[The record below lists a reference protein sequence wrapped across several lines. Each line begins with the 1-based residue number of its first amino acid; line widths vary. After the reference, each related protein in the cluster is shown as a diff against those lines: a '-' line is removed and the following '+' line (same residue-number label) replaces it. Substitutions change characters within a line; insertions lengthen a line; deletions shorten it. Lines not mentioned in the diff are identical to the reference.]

1 MISQQGFA
9 AEHSPPT
16 TVPITINQI
25 FNFFSRCEY
34 QTTNQ
39 NMVNYSRHV
48 FASDSSRV
56 VTIIHTFSMDPF
68 RLNFISID
76 TDKHKYQRNLKQVSE
91 VASEKDKM
99 NPEF

>member
-1 MISQQGFA
+1 
-9 AEHSPPT
+9 
-16 TVPITINQI
+16 
-25 FNFFSRCEY
+25 
-34 QTTNQ
+34 
-39 NMVNYSRHV
+39 MVYYSRHV

-56 VTIIHTFSMDPF
+56 VTIIHTFSMDAF

-76 TDKHKYQRNLKQVSE
+76 TDKHKCQRNLKQVSQ